1 MEHLGVE
8 DAVRV
13 LLAGG
18 SLRVGS
24 HRVDDLLRMASA
36 ARQGGAQLTIVAS
49 YRPDDMVQIALA
61 GKGHITFDVN
71 DALSVPRR

>member
-1 MEHLGVE
+1 MENMGVE
-8 DAVRV
+8 DAIRV

-36 ARQGGAQLTIVAS
+36 ARKGGARLTIVAS
-49 YRPDDMVQIALA
+49 YRADDMVKIASA
-61 GKGHITFDVN
+61 GKGHITFDVK
-71 DALSVPRR
+71 DAPSVPGR